1 MPKTI
6 ENRSSTKTFRRTAV
20 PLLAL
25 GLLIGG
31 GPAATAAA
39 TGGATSTVTAS
50 TAAAGAFAGQEKV
63 ITLPG
68 ATSAEGIAAGA
79 GSTFYA
85 GDLFRG
91 DIYRG
96 DIRRGTAELFID
108 VPEGRVSVGMKA
120 DVGRGLLFV
129 AGGESGKG
137 YIYNTRTGATVATPQ
152 LGAVGAGYIND
163 VALTRGG
170 AWFTDSSQAKLY
182 FLPINRHGTPGKVR
196 TLDVTGPAGGT
207 SGAFNLNG
215 IQATPD
221 GKTLIVAHSST
232 EAVYTVNPATG
243 VSTLIEGL
251 GQRPNADGLILDDRR
266 LWVVQSLNNK
276 IARFEL
282 SRDLSHGTLQKEIT
296 SPHFGVPTTAA
307 LFGRHLAAVNAHFDT
322 GVPPTSPTYEVAV
335 AKS

>member
-1 MPKTI
+1 MSKTMG
-6 ENRSSTKTFRRTAV
+6 NRSSAKTLRRTAV

-39 TGGATSTVTAS
+39 TGGATSTTAT
-50 TAAAGAFAGQEKV
+50 TAAAGAFTGQEKV

-108 VPEGRVSVGMKA
+108 VPEGRVAAGMKA
-120 DVGRGLLFV
+120 DVCRGLLFV

-152 LGAVGAGYIND
+152 LSAVGAGFIND

-221 GKTLIVAHSST
+221 GKTLIVANTST
-232 EAVYTVNPATG
+232 EGIYTVNPATG
-243 VSTLIEGL
+243 VSTLIEGI
-251 GQRPNADGLILDDRR
+251 GRRPNADGLILDGRR
-266 LWVVQSLNNK
+266 LWVVQNFDNK

-307 LFGRHLAAVNAHFDT
+307 LFGPHLAAVNAHFDT
-322 GVPPTSPTYEVAV
+322 GVPPTAPTYEVV
-335 AKS
+335 VVKS